1 MAGFGKAKD
10 LQVQEEEAEEL
21 ASTPATQRTDSGAF
35 SALKA
40 EFEKLNA
47 GGPKTHIF
55 MGIIGHEN
63 TGKTGIVFD
72 FFQKYCDEVM
82 NEVMEFE

>member
-1 MAGFGKAKD
+1 MAGFGKAKS

-21 ASTPATQRTDSGAF
+21 ASTPVTQRTDSGAYA
-35 SALKA
+35 ALKA

-55 MGIIGHEN
+55 MGIVGHEN

-72 FFQKYCDEVM
+72 FFQKYCDEV
-82 NEVMEFE
+82 NEVIEFE